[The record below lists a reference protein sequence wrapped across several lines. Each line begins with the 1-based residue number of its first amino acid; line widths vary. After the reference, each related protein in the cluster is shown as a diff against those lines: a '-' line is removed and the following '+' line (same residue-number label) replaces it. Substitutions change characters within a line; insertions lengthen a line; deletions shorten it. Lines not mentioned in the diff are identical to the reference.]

1 MTTQRIFCP
10 LHGNIELSPLICEIL
25 NTPEIQRLRDVK
37 QLGATYFVFPS
48 ANHTRLE
55 HSLGVCHL
63 AGIMGKNLQKNH
75 PELDIQ
81 DRFIELL
88 KIAGLIHDIGH
99 GPFSHLYDNY
109 IKSRDEPDHEERGL
123 IIFDKIIKRENIAL
137 TKEEVYEIHKMVNP
151 KNRDIFNWKYQIIAN
166 KSCQIDVDKI
176 DYILRDSF
184 HLGIPHSGEFKKL
197 LEDVRLNKTQ
207 ANAIELVW
215 DSRLQF
221 DIYSLFATRY
231 RLHKKVYTHH
241 TVKGFEYII
250 IDIMKGLHRHCRLN
264 GNLKPL
270 SEQPDSIVT
279 QFCYNNSENIMA
291 KNLITRNH
299 PKLVGELV
307 IREKNGDKPVEKL
320 RVILDLFV
328 EELKI
333 GFVSGN
339 NQNPLANVYYYDKSN
354 KNGEAFRI
362 NLTDSSFIIPE
373 KFQERIVRVY
383 RTPESSLKE
392 ANEFWKEFKKKYE

>member
-1 MTTQRIFCP
+1 MTTTQRIFCP
-10 LHGNIELSPLICEIL
+10 LHKNIELSPLICSIL
-25 NTPEIQRLRDVK
+25 NTPEMQRLRDVK

-48 ANHTRLE
+48 ANHSRLE

-63 AGIMGKNLQKNH
+63 AGIMGKNLQKKH
-75 PELDIQ
+75 PELNIT

-109 IKSRDEPDHEERGL
+109 VKHFDEQEHEERGL
-123 IIFDKIIKRENIAL
+123 VIFNGIVKREKIKL
-137 TKEEVYEIHKMVNP
+137 TEEEITTIHKMVNP
-151 KNRDIFNWKYQIIAN
+151 EGRDIYDWKYQIIAN

-197 LEDVRLNKTQ
+197 LVDVRLNQTR
-207 ANAIELVW
+207 NNSIELVW

-250 IDIMKGLHRHCRLN
+250 IEIMKQLSQHCAASGGL
-264 GNLKPL
+264 PL
-270 SEQPDSIVT
+270 SQQPDSIVT
-279 QFCYNNSENIMA
+279 QFCYNNNNNPLAI
-291 KNLITRNH
+291 NLMSRNH
-299 PKLVGELV
+299 PQLVGEL
-307 IREKNGDKPVEKL
+307 ILKDKNFEEPVEKL
-320 RVILDLFV
+320 RIIFDLFV

-339 NQNPLANVYYYDKSN
+339 NKNPLENIYYYKKGKENETPFKIKLS
-354 KNGEAFRI
+354 
-362 NLTDSSFIIPE
+362 DSSFIIPE

-383 RTPESSLKE
+383 KTPESSQSE
-392 ANEFWKEFKKKYE
+392 AEEFWNELIKKYN